1 MTQTNQQE
9 ALVKIETGISGFD
22 VISQG
27 GLPKGR
33 TTIVTGTAG
42 TGKTIFACQFLIEGI
57 KRGQKGI
64 FVTFEEPPPMIRKN
78 VRGFGWNIEEA
89 EAAGM
94 WTFVDAT
101 PEYRSELLV
110 SGEYDLG
117 ALLARIRYAVEQTGA
132 VRVSMDSL
140 SSIMSYV
147 PNKGQVRAD
156 LFKTAMALRELE
168 VMTVLTSERTQEYGL
183 ISNYGVEEFV
193 ADNVIILRNVLA
205 QEKRRRTIEILK
217 CRGTGHREGEFPF
230 TILPD
235 QGVVVIPFS
244 TDGLQNVSSVR
255 ITTGNAELD
264 ALCGGG
270 FFKNSIILVS
280 GATGTGKTLLATE
293 FLAGSI
299 KNGERGLLIAFEE
312 NKDQLFRNAAG
323 WGVDFEQMESEGSLK
338 VVCRSPGTA
347 GLESHFVR
355 IIQAIEEFKPQ
366 RVAIDSISA
375 LENVSTIQGFREFL
389 LALNASLKEQEI
401 TSLLTSNTTTLT
413 GTASAT
419 DSNISTYTDLI
430 ILLRYVEVYSEIR
443 RGLTV
448 LKMRGSGHNKEIRE
462 FIINDQGM
470 NLGQPFRNVSGILA
484 GNPTSASQGE
494 LDRLSSLLEDE

>member
-1 MTQTNQQE
+1 MTQANEQDT
-9 ALVKIETGISGFD
+9 LVKIETGISGFD

-27 GLPKGR
+27 GLPQGR

-64 FVTFEEPPPMIRKN
+64 FVTFEEPPQMIRKN

-94 WTFVDAT
+94 WTFIDAT
-101 PEYRSELLV
+101 PEYQSELIV
-110 SGEYDLG
+110 SGDYDLG

-140 SSIMSYV
+140 SSIMSYI
-147 PNKGQVRAD
+147 PDKRRVRAD
-156 LFKTAMALRELE
+156 LFKSAMTLRELKLT
-168 VMTVLTSERTQEYGL
+168 TVLTSERTQEYGA

-193 ADNVIILRNVLA
+193 ADNVIILRNVLS
-205 QEKRRRTIEILK
+205 QEKRRRTLEILK
-217 CRGTGHREGEFPF
+217 YRGTGHQRGEFPF

-235 QGVVVIPFS
+235 QGLIVIPFS
-244 TDGLQNVSSVR
+244 TDGVQNVSSAR
-255 ITTGNAELD
+255 INTGNAELD
-264 ALCGGG
+264 ALCSGG

-293 FLAGSI
+293 FLAGGI
-299 KNGERGLLIAFEE
+299 KEGERGLLIAFEE
-312 NKDQLFRNAAG
+312 NEDQLFRNAAG
-323 WGVDFEQMESEGSLK
+323 WGVDFEQMKSEGALN
-338 VVCRSPGTA
+338 VVCRSPET

-355 IIQAIEEFKPQ
+355 IRQAIEEFNPQ

-389 LALNASLKEQEI
+389 LALISLLKEREI
-401 TSLLTSNTTTLT
+401 TSLLTSNTNTLT
-413 GTASAT
+413 GAASAT

-448 LKMRGSGHNKEIRE
+448 LKMRGSGHNKEIHE
-462 FIINDQGM
+462 FIINEQGM